1 MGRSRFFIPVLFAI
15 GGIAITIL
23 AIYQATFHLP
33 STSFF
38 SFIEGSLY
46 ADVVFILGAAIPI
59 IILEYFIIA
68 IPLAILFLIGNSFIK
83 AAAYET
89 NIMNIGESFGG
100 IRMIRRAA
108 APALFSVSTAGIV
121 SSFFEILLDNPM
133 TADFL
138 YRISITL
145 MSSLV
150 IMPIA
155 LALFMPTWI
164 LNDAGIVNHLRKGQ
178 LDVRQCPHTEGV
190 GRWYSSMLGGY
201 SILAFPIAMFTVHF
215 FKPYIVESEVPQLI
229 PVLISLIWIV
239 GIPLLIMAFIVPVIL
254 LNELAVRRVGGF
266 VKGFLSRVGAEVVE
280 KPQISRVTIKKPTQD
295 EPAEE

>member
-1 MGRSRFFIPVLFAI
+1 MGRSRFFIPTLFAI

-23 AIYQATFHLP
+23 SIYQATFHLP
-33 STSFF
+33 STSLF

-46 ADVVFILGAAIPI
+46 ADVVFVLGAAIPI
-59 IILEYFIIA
+59 IVLAYFIIA
-68 IPLAILFLIGNSFIK
+68 IPLAIIFLIGNSFIK

-89 NIMNIGESFGG
+89 NIMKIGENFGG
-100 IRMIRRAA
+100 IRMVRRAA
-108 APALFSVSTAGIV
+108 APALFSVSTAGLV

-164 LNDAGIVNHLRKGQ
+164 LNDAGIVNHLRQGQ

-215 FKPYIVESEVPQLI
+215 FQPYIIESEIPQLI
-229 PVLISLIWIV
+229 PVLISLVWIV

-254 LNELAVRRVGGF
+254 LNEFAGGKVGGF
-266 VKGFLSRVGAEVVE
+266 VQGFVKRIGADVVE
-280 KPQISRVTIKKPTQD
+280 KPQISRVAMKKPTQD
-295 EPAEE
+295 EPAEK